1 MVISQKTLD
10 ALKGIGLNLYER
22 KLYAA
27 LLAQGTATAGTLS
40 EIANVPR
47 SRSYDV
53 LESLAEKGF
62 VVIQHAKPL
71 RYVAI
76 PPSEALER
84 AKTRLKE
91 KLETMLTRIEQFK
104 GSDSLTELKSLYSKG
119 VSLVEPADLSGSL
132 KGRYALHQ
140 HLETMLKAAQKSI
153 DIITTEEGLKEI
165 GSSHLNLI
173 QAASDRGIQ
182 IRIVAPVTNSN
193 KDAAKAVG
201 EHAAVKNLTA
211 SDSKK
216 LPVTRMAVVDKQQV
230 LMALTD
236 DKKTHSSQDV
246 AFWTSSS
253 HFADGF
259 AQATFEMVWKQLK

>member
-1 MVISQKTLD
+1 MISQKTLD

-27 LLAQGTATAGTLS
+27 LIARGTSTAGELS
-40 EIANVPR
+40 EMANVPR

-76 PPSEALER
+76 SPSEALDR
-84 AKTRLKE
+84 AKQRVKE
-91 KLETMLTRIEQFK
+91 KMETIVTRIEQFK
-104 GSDSLTELKSLYSKG
+104 GSDALDELKTLFTKG

-140 HLETMLKAAQKSI
+140 QLETMLKGAKKTI
-153 DIITTEEGLKEI
+153 DIISTEDGLKEL
-165 GSSHLNLI
+165 SSTQLSML
-173 QAASDRGIQ
+173 QTAKERGIA
-182 IRIVAPVTNSN
+182 IRVAAPLTNSN
-193 KDAAKAVG
+193 K
-201 EHAAVKNLTA
+201 EAVKVLGSVCTIKNLSSSET
-211 SDSKK
+211 KK
-216 LPVTRMAVVDKQQV
+216 LPATRMAIVDGLQV
-230 LMALTD
+230 LLALTD

-246 AFWTSSS
+246 AFWTSSG
-253 HFADGF
+253 HFSEGF
-259 AQATFEMVWKQLK
+259 AQATFELVWKHLK